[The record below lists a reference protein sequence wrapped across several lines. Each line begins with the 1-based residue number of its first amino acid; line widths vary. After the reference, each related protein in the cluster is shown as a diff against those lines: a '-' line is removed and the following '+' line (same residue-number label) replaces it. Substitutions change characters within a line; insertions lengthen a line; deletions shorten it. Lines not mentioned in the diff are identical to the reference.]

1 METNKTSL
9 IAWIVVIAVVVLG
22 AFYFWNNRGSNDLYE
37 QNPTA
42 NQEANSSDAAAD
54 IEAELNATD
63 VESTDYDLNE
73 ENFNAS

>member
-1 METNKTSL
+1 MEQNKTSL
-9 IAWIVVIAVVVLG
+9 IAWIVVIVVVLLG
-22 AFYFWNNRGSNDLYE
+22 AFYFWNNRGANNLYGE
-37 QNPTA
+37 NPTA

-63 VESTDYDLNE
+63 VDSVDYDLNE